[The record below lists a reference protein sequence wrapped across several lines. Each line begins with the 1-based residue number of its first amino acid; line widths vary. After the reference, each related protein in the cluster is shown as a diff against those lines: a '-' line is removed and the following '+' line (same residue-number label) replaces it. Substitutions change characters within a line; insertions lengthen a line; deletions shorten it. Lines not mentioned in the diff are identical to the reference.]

1 MRFAGQLLE
10 QMGEENTWRDLL
22 FRPERD
28 SAGVETLPYYPGQDT
43 STYQTLPYYPR
54 DPDPLQVLRNPDA
67 RVQNPSL
74 GDWSAAPAQGPLAR
88 DPSFNLK
95 HPKIPGR
102 DFDGVP
108 NAEAMHDQLRRRLLR
123 NPDGGQELPGFLRQA
138 SAPWGQ
144 ATGWG

>member
-28 SAGVETLPYYPGQDT
+28 SAGVQALPYYPGQDT
-43 STYQTLPYYPR
+43 STYQTLPYYPEQ
-54 DPDPLQVLRNPDA
+54 DTSTLEPL
-67 RVQNPSL
+67 S
-74 GDWSAAPAQGPLAR
+74 GDWTAPSSDGLLAR
-88 DPSFNLK
+88 NQSFDLGY
-95 HPKIPGR
+95 PKIPGK
-102 DFDGVP
+102 DVEGIP
-108 NAEAMHDQLRRRLLR
+108 NANDPVMREKLRRRLLR